1 MLTEQLSMF
10 MALLPWEGV
19 VRWHPLW
26 FNMIHQLMA
35 RSAARQIIVTITVSS
50 AASKPISLHI
60 NASFRAQ
67 RKYIRETI

>member
-1 MLTEQLSMF
+1 MV

-19 VRWHPLW
+19 VGWRALR

-35 RSAARQIIVTITVSS
+35 RSAARQIIVTITISS

-67 RKYIRETI
+67 KKYISETI